1 MYTLLLV
8 QLYVS
13 VCMIEI
19 GKRSMYEYL
28 YRGRDAYSQRDVF
41 HRAHHVEVD
50 SQYIHMYV

>member
-13 VCMIEI
+13 ACVIEI

-28 YRGRDAYSQRDVF
+28 YRGKDAYSQRDIL

-50 SQYIHMYV
+50 SQYVHMYV